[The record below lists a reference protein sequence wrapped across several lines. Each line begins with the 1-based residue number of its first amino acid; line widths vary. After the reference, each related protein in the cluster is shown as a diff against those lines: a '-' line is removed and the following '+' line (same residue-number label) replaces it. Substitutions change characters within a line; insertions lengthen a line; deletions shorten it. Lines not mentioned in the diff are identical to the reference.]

1 MPANYVLLERIEL
14 NASAAS
20 VTFSNI
26 PQTGYTDLKVV
37 MSMRSADTSNIAFEC
52 SLTFNGNTTGY
63 TAKQLY
69 GDGSA
74 AASTSPTVR
83 PAGFIVGTSAT
94 ANTFS
99 NGELYIPNYASGN
112 NKSYSVDSVTET
124 NATTQYMNLIA
135 GLWSNTAAITS
146 IALAGTSG
154 SFAANST
161 FSLYGL
167 AATGTTPTIA
177 PKASGGNVIATDG
190 TYWYHAFLS
199 SGTFNLQS
207 AVTCDVLQV
216 AGGGGGGY
224 FYGGGGAGAGGIS
237 YVTAQPLS
245 IANYSV
251 VVGAGASMNT
261 VGNNSQFASLTAAAG
276 GGYGGSDDPTGNGG
290 NGGCGGGAGATGG
303 GRTGGTGSQGFN
315 GGTSSQSSGNN
326 QGGGGGGM
334 GGNGVNGPSGRTGG
348 IGTSAY
354 SSWGSITSTGQNSSG
369 TYYYSGG
376 GGGGSFLISGNS
388 NAQSSGGVGGGGQ
401 GVSDRSPI
409 RSSNINATPN
419 TGGGGGGGS
428 EQFIAGNGGSGII
441 IIRYPIT

>member
-1 MPANYVLLERIEL
+1 MGNHVLLEQIEISS
-14 NASAAS
+14 SATS

-26 PQTGYTDLKVV
+26 PQTGYTDLKIVISARSLQASTFTDLRV
-37 MSMRSADTSNIAFEC
+37 SFNGSSADFSGKYLF
-52 SLTFNGNTTGY
+52 GY
-63 TAKQLY
+63 GAGVSSSTYTRFL
-69 GDGSA
+69 GSVP
-74 AASTSPTVR
+74 AAST
-83 PAGFIVGTSAT
+83 T
-94 ANTFS
+94 ANTFG
-99 NGELYIPNYASGN
+99 NTEVYIPNYLSN
-112 NKSYSVDSVTET
+112 NFKSYSVDEVTET
-124 NATTQYMNLIA
+124 NGTAGKDFYA
-135 GLWSNTAAITS
+135 GLWSNTSAINS
-146 IALAGTSG
+146 INIAAGTSS
-154 SFAANST
+154 SFAQYST

-167 AATGTTPTIA
+167 AATGTTPAIA
-177 PKASGGNVIATDG
+177 PKAAGGNVIATDG

-199 SGTFNLQS
+199 SGTFNLQA

-276 GGYGGSDDPTGNGG
+276 GGYGGSSDPTGNGG
-290 NGGCGGGAGATGG
+290 NGGCGGGGGADGG
-303 GRTGGTGSQGFN
+303 GRSGGTGSQGFN

-334 GGNGVNGPSGRTGG
+334 GGAGVNGPSGRTGG

-376 GGGGSFLISGNS
+376 GGGGSFLVSGTS
-388 NAQSSGGVGGGGQ
+388 NAQSSGGLGGGGQ

-441 IIRYPIT
+441 IIRYPIA

>member
-1 MPANYVLLERIEL
+1 MPANHVLLEQIEL
-14 NASAAS
+14 SSSATS
-20 VTFSNI
+20 ITFSNI
-26 PQTGYTDLKVV
+26 PQTGYTDLKIVI
-37 MSMRSADTSNIAFEC
+37 SARSS
-52 SLTFNGNTTGY
+52 
-63 TAKQLY
+63 Q
-69 GDGSA
+69 A
-74 AASTSPTVR
+74 AASTSTIVSFNGSA
-83 PAGFIVGTSAT
+83 AGFTGKYLYGVGSLVLSGDYGRFLGSVPATSAT
-94 ANTFS
+94 ANTFG
-99 NGELYIPNYASGN
+99 NIEVYIPNYLSN
-112 NKSYSVDSVTET
+112 NFKSYSVDEVCENNSSS
-124 NATTQYMNLIA
+124 ADKDLFA
-135 GLWSNTAAITS
+135 GLWSNTSAINS
-146 IALAGTSG
+146 INIAAGTSS
-154 SFAANST
+154 SFTQYST
-161 FSLYGL
+161 FSLYGI

-177 PKASGGNVIATDG
+177 PKAIGGNIITTDG

-199 SGTFNLQS
+199 SGTFNLQA

-276 GGYGGSDDPTGNGG
+276 GGYGGSSDPTGNGG
-290 NGGCGGGAGATGG
+290 NGGCGGGGGADGG
-303 GRTGGTGSQGFN
+303 GRSGGTGSQGFN
-315 GGTSSQSSGNN
+315 GGSSSQSSGNN

-334 GGNGVNGPSGRTGG
+334 GGAGVSGPSGRTGG

-376 GGGGSFLISGNS
+376 GGGGSFLVSGTS
-388 NAQSSGGVGGGGQ
+388 NAQSSGGLGGGGQ

-441 IIRYPIT
+441 IIRYPIA